1 MKLSDIFSVNT
12 SNSGGKKLF
21 KKIINK
27 YNLGTEY
34 KKLSEGIKDSN
45 NVVGGDVGGFRYE
58 STKVCYRVCGTKD
71 FSIKSVLQAISV
83 LPYYSCIHEISEGS
97 GSTTYEKFYLFTTTS
112 PFLNV
117 ANANN
122 SYNYILLEE
131 CKFEFTF
138 NIGDEESYTV
148 YNLMDM
154 LKVIFFNMSEQ
165 EILTMCGI
173 ERISYEDYMNL
184 ELSQETGKELI
195 N

>member
-1 MKLSDIFSVNT
+1 MYKLKDIFSIDRTN
-12 SNSGGKKLF
+12 GGGVKLF
-21 KKIINK
+21 NKIANR
-27 YNLGTEY
+27 YNLHKEDRKFLMKAQTGENT
-34 KKLSEGIKDSN
+34 
-45 NVVGGDVGGFRYE
+45 GGFRYE
-58 STKVCYRVCGTKD
+58 STKVCYRVCGTQD

-83 LPYYSCIHEISEGS
+83 LPYYSCIHEMSEGS
-97 GSTTYEKFYLFTTTS
+97 GSTRYEKFYLFTITS

-138 NIGDEESYTV
+138 NISDEESHTV

-154 LKVIFFNMSEQ
+154 LKAIFFNMSEQ

-195 N
+195 I